1 MRAIKILALFCVLSG
16 SSACAT
22 VISGRTQEI
31 GVDSIPSGAKVRYQ
45 GMTLGKTPCVIEL
58 SRGGSEDLKL
68 ELDGYEPG
76 LVSLDRRASAAFF
89 GNFPLFLLGI
99 IPGYVGIVI
108 DGVTG
113 SAFEFYPETV
123 KVELKRAK
131 PASEK
136 SPAARQAAAPGGKP
150 APSPSNSAAK
160 GASPPQVKPPVPGE
174 GQR

>member
-1 MRAIKILALFCVLSG
+1 MSVIKVLALFCVLSS

-22 VISGRTQEI
+22 VISGRTQEV

-45 GMTLGKTPCVIEL
+45 GMTLGTTPCVVEL
-58 SRGGSEDLKL
+58 SRGGGEALKL
-68 ELDGYEPG
+68 ELEGYEPG

-113 SAFEFYPETV
+113 SALRVLP
-123 KVELKRAK
+123 
-131 PASEK
+131 
-136 SPAARQAAAPGGKP
+136 
-150 APSPSNSAAK
+150 
-160 GASPPQVKPPVPGE
+160 
-174 GQR
+174 